1 MSDFSGIIAA
11 IDRLAN
17 AFSSLN
23 NTVITTLIAT
33 LGSTVSVLAVEA
45 IKNRFFKPRE
55 EFKRL
60 RRMVDSTLSMYAC
73 YYTNQIDLAS
83 SSDLE
88 KELYRNAS
96 EAIRELSTELQAFA
110 NDTPFR
116 RLCGVSLADISKAAQ
131 SLMALSNSFY
141 TPYACPEKRT
151 DGKNHDLSI
160 EIRKSLGV
168 SEKS

>member
-23 NTVITTLIAT
+23 NTVITTVIAT
-33 LGSTVSVLAVEA
+33 LGSTISVLLVES
-45 IKNRFFKPRE
+45 IKNCFFYPRE

-60 RRMVDSTLSMYAC
+60 RRKVDSTLSMYAC
-73 YYTNQIDLAS
+73 YYTNQIDLAN

-96 EAIRELSTELQAFA
+96 KAIRELSTELQAFA

-116 RLCGVSLADISKAAQ
+116 KLCGVPLSNVSEAAQ

-141 TPYACPEKRT
+141 APYACPEMRT
-151 DGKNHDLSI
+151 DVENHDLSI
-160 EIRKSLGV
+160 EIRKLLEV